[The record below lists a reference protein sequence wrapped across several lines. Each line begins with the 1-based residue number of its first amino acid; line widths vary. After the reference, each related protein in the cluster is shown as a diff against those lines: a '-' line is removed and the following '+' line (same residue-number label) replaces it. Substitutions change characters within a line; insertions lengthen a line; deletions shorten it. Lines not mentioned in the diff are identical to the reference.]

1 MDLVTKKGCPI
12 TWWSD
17 KKLVRQSEWPIKL
30 FEALNCK
37 INLIERGL
45 HASSIQVGEPTLKF
59 AKKNR
64 QYLKILPSVA

>member
-1 MDLVTKKGCPI
+1 M
-12 TWWSD
+12 
-17 KKLVRQSEWPIKL
+17 VRQSEWPIKL
-30 FEALNCK
+30 FEARK